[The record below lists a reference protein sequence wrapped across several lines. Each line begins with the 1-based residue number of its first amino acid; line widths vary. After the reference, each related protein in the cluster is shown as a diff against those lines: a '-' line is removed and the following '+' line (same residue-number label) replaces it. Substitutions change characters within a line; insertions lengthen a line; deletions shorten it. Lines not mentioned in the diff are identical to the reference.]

1 MSNVQVKPFEGM
13 IGADIDGVDLSKPMS
28 QQVRNDIYQA
38 WLDYQVLRFRNQE
51 LEYANLVDFSK
62 DFGELDLAPISSSG
76 EREIPEFPEILVVSN
91 IKKEGKAIGSLGSY
105 EAVWHT
111 DMSYLEVPPIMT
123 CLYAVEVPEQGGNT
137 VLLNMYAAYDDLS
150 DELKERIST
159 LSCKHDYSR
168 NSAGEVRKGYEQY
181 ADEKDV
187 RVIPGALHPLVYTHP
202 ETKKKSL
209 YLGRRSNAYIDGL
222 SVEESEQLLNLL
234 WEHATKDAYQWAQQ
248 WRVGDLLLWD
258 NRCTMHRRD
267 AFDDDSRRLLLRTQ
281 VRGQHKPS

>member
-1 MSNVQVKPFEGM
+1 MSQIQIQPFQGT
-13 IGADIDGVDLSKPMS
+13 IGADIDGVDLSQPLS
-28 QQVRNDIYQA
+28 QETRDAIYQA
-38 WLDYQVLRFRNQE
+38 WLDYQVLRFRNQK
-51 LEYANLVDFSK
+51 LEYVNLVDFSK

-76 EREIPEFPEILVVSN
+76 EREIPEHPEILVVSN

-111 DMSYLEVPPIMT
+111 DMSYLEVPPVMT
-123 CLYAVEVPEQGGNT
+123 CLYAVEVPERGGDT

-150 DELKERIST
+150 DTLKKKIST
-159 LSCKHDYSR
+159 LSCKHDYTR

-187 RVIPGALHPLVYTHP
+187 RRIPGALHPLAYTHP
-202 ETKKKSL
+202 ETNKKSL

-222 SVEESEQLLNLL
+222 SIEESEDLLNAL
-234 WEHATKDAYQWAQQ
+234 WEHATKDAYQWAQK
-248 WRVGDLLLWD
+248 WRIGDLLLWD